1 MDHHVSGSLLFL
13 GREDQVTKEYQ
24 VEDFGICMKQPPAP
38 AKKKKK
44 CNCKQDSLQLFTKEG
59 SYFPL
64 DQRFLTPTV
73 N

>member
-44 CNCKQDSLQLFTKEG
+44 KKHSEVVVLIVSGSDSY
-59 SYFPL
+59 S
-64 DQRFLTPTV
+64 